1 MHVGYEEIH
10 NPAAR
15 MLYIY
20 DPHRYESIYLRLN
33 LVGQRCRGGELMRH
47 KNEEMERAMGGVR
60 ECRER
65 RERRR
70 VEGEGERGR
79 GKTSQGQRER

>member
-1 MHVGYEEIH
+1 
-10 NPAAR
+10 
-15 MLYIY
+15 MLDMKRFITLQLVCYTFMTLT
-20 DPHRYESIYLRLN
+20 DMKVYLRLN

-60 ECRER
+60 ECREC
-65 RERRR
+65 RERHR